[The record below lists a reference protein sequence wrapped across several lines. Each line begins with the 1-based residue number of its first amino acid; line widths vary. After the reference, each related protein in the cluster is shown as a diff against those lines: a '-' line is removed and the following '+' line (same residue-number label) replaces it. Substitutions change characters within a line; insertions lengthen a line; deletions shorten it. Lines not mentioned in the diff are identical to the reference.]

1 MSMTGTISSPTPSA
15 RGKARAP
22 AASGPART
30 VRAAGSARAV
40 KSAGA
45 ARAVESAGAA
55 RAATAGGDGTPAGQP
70 PSLAWPSPARLLE
83 DKLRLPMPSFP
94 VLDRPRVTALL
105 DRASKH
111 RVTVISGPAGAGKT
125 VACAAW
131 AAAGRAAGRVVWLT
145 VDADDQRDWFWSYVC
160 VGLNRIRPAQPD
172 VLRALADSSADQFP
186 LQLVAAAQTFSAP
199 VVLVID
205 DSQELID
212 PGVLSGLDVLIR
224 HAPAS
229 LRLVLSGR
237 QPPPLQLAR
246 LRVAGELADIGGAD
260 LACTAAEA
268 EAYFRML
275 GIEVGA
281 DEQAEL
287 LACTEGWMAG
297 LRLAAMQ
304 AATGAGPGQTAAS
317 LAGGEPL
324 VTDYLWDEV
333 LARKEPRVRA
343 LLLRTSL
350 VPAVSGELADALTG
364 QSGGARLL
372 DQLSRENCFVE
383 PTGSG
388 GGDYRYHPM
397 LKEVLAAELHREI
410 PHEVPVLLRRAARW
424 YAGHG
429 RTLDSVRSAAAA
441 QDWDYAAMALAEA
454 GLGVVMSADLAELE
468 SVLALFPADWAADD
482 PAVGGTWAAVRLWR
496 GDPDGAAVYLDSAV
510 RALAT
515 ASGTMR
521 RIMEPALMALRVMQA
536 AGDERQERAVTA
548 EARSLAASARLT
560 AGTQAEHRAAGLLW
574 FCLGM
579 ASLRRWQT
587 ADARHA
593 LRQADHQLGAGA
605 QADLRA
611 RALGWR
617 ALAEAC
623 CGDLTVAGQAADE
636 VRRGTT
642 TAAHLAAR
650 LAGLA
655 QAAARLARDDL
666 AAAQAVLDEG
676 AGGRAGQL
684 PGEPP
689 LAEITALIQAAVLLA
704 DGDAAAARAV
714 LSRLR
719 EGWGRAR
726 PALAVAVTV
735 AEAAAALRAGDPGR
749 ARALLLLADEGEGP
763 GRPDA
768 SLVWAGLLLAEGDFP
783 AALDAAAPCLAGPA
797 TVRERTAALLVA
809 AVAHRRLG
817 NREEATAAV
826 EQALAL
832 AEPEQAYRVFLD
844 GGAAVRSCVTVL
856 VPPTSRYAGFA
867 GRVLERFDAQA
878 PRLAP
883 AAGPDTVRL
892 TDSERAVLCFLP
904 SHMTNEEISQALFLS
919 VNTVKTH
926 LRSAY
931 RKLGVGSR
939 REAIARGRRI
949 GLLLARPAAGP

>member
-1 MSMTGTISSPTPSA
+1 MTSTISSSTPSA
-15 RGKARAP
+15 HRTAREP
-22 AASGPART
+22 ASSGPDGPARP
-30 VRAAGSARAV
+30 ARA
-40 KSAGA
+40 
-45 ARAVESAGAA
+45 
-55 RAATAGGDGTPAGQP
+55 Q
-70 PSLAWPSPARLLE
+70 LLE
-83 DKLRLPMPSFP
+83 DKLRLPTPSFP
-94 VLDRPRVTALL
+94 VLDRPRVNALL
-105 DRASKH
+105 DRACRH

-125 VACAAW
+125 VACASW

-160 VGLNRIRPAQPD
+160 MGLNRIQAAPPET
-172 VLRALADSSADQFP
+172 LRALADTSADQFP
-186 LQLVAAAQTFSAP
+186 LQLVAAAQTFREP
-199 VVLVID
+199 VVLVLD
-205 DSQELID
+205 DCQELID
-212 PGVLSGLDVLIR
+212 PGVLSGIDVLIR
-224 HAPAS
+224 HAPAG

-237 QPPPLQLAR
+237 RPPPLQLAR

-260 LACTAAEA
+260 LACTAVEA
-268 EAYFRML
+268 DAYFRML
-275 GIEVGA
+275 GIEVAA
-281 DEQAEL
+281 DERAEL

-304 AATGAGPGQTAAS
+304 AGAGAGPGQKVNG
-317 LAGGEPL
+317 LAGDEPL

-343 LLLRTSL
+343 LLVRTSL
-350 VPAVSGELADALTG
+350 VPAVSGDLADTLTG
-364 QSGGARLL
+364 QSGSARLL

-383 PTGSG
+383 PAGRG

-397 LKEVLAAELHREI
+397 LKEVLTAELHREI
-410 PHEVPVLLRRAARW
+410 PHEVPVLLRRAAHW

-429 RTLDSVRSAAAA
+429 RALDAVRSAAAA
-441 QDWDYAAMALAEA
+441 EDWDYAAMVLAET

-468 SVLALFPADWAADD
+468 SVLALFPADRAAGD
-482 PAVGGTWAAVRLWR
+482 PAVGAAWAAARLWR
-496 GDPDGAAVYLDSAV
+496 GDTDGAAVYADGAG

-515 ASGTMR
+515 ASAAMR
-521 RIMEPALMALRVMQA
+521 RIMEPALMALRLTLA
-536 AGDERQERAVTA
+536 AGSDRAERALA
-548 EARSLAASARLT
+548 PEARSLAGSAQLAAS
-560 AGTQAEHRAAGLLW
+560 TQAEHRAVGLLW
-574 FCLGM
+574 FSLGL

-587 ADARHA
+587 AGARDA

-605 QADLRA
+605 LTDLRA
-611 RALGWR
+611 RARGWR

-636 VRRGTT
+636 VRQGTT
-642 TAAHLAAR
+642 TAAHMAAR

-655 QAAARLARDDL
+655 QGVVRLVRDDL
-666 AAAQAVLDEG
+666 AAAQALLDEG
-676 AGGRAGQL
+676 TGGGAGQL
-684 PGEPP
+684 PGEP
-689 LAEITALIQAAVLLA
+689 LVIEITALIQAAVLLA
-704 DGDAAAARAV
+704 DGDAAAARAA

-726 PALAVAVTV
+726 PALAAAVTV
-735 AEAAAALRAGDPGR
+735 GEAQAALRAGDPGR
-749 ARALLLLADEGEGP
+749 ARALLLLADEGEEP
-763 GRPDA
+763 GRTDA
-768 SLVWAGLLLAEGDFP
+768 SLVWAELLLAESDFP
-783 AALDAAAPCLAGPA
+783 AALDAAAPGLADTA
-797 TVRERTAALLVA
+797 TLRERTAALLVA

-817 NREEATAAV
+817 DRQEATAAV

-832 AEPEQAYRVFLD
+832 AEPEQAFRVFLD

-867 GRVLERFDAQA
+867 SRVLERFDAQA
-878 PRLAP
+878 PQLGP

-949 GLLLARPAAGP
+949 GLLLSGR